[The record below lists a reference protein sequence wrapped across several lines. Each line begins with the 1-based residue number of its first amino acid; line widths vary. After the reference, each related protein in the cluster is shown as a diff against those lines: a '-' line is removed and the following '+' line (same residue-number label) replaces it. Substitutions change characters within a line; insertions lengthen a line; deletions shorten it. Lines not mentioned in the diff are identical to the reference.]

1 MTEAWL
7 GHVASELGVDPNI
20 ERDALLDAAR
30 VVAHSV
36 ERKATPLTTYLIGV
50 AVGAGRAGDVEATCK
65 RVIELARAWDPGDD
79 DDADRKGS

>member
-20 ERDALLDAAR
+20 ESDALLDAAR

-50 AVGAGRAGDVEATCK
+50 AAGAGHTDVEATCK

-79 DDADRKGS
+79 GDADRKGS